1 MTDVVLD
8 DLVLILT
15 GDQAPRVWSLV
26 VSLFGDLAQGE
37 NDTLSTQTVNK
48 ILGAIGIKPEATR
61 VALHRLRKEGWLQS
75 QRQGRASLYSLTDMG
90 REATQRATPLIYQKH
105 APSSDIWLVTHPNGD
120 PVDGIA
126 ITPNSTLCATASH
139 EPAHLSLRVSA
150 NEGLP
155 HWIMEKYCPPA
166 FAAQTQDLAGKLKTL
181 RDALPE
187 RSELTAF
194 DIAVIRVLVV
204 HSWRRIAL
212 RLPPLPRGLLPK
224 TWAGDQA
231 ETLAH
236 SILKDLPALALTDL
250 AEAAGPGNLQPGRA

>member
-1 MTDVVLD
+1 MTDAVLD
-8 DLVLILT
+8 DLVQILT
-15 GDQAPRVWSLV
+15 GDQPPRVWSLV

-37 NDTLSTQTVNK
+37 DDTLSTQTVNK

-105 APSSDIWLVTHPNGD
+105 AHPSGVWLVTHPNGD

-126 ITPNSTLCATASH
+126 ITPNSTLCETASD
-139 EPAHLSLRVSA
+139 EPTHLSLQVPA
-150 NEGLP
+150 TDGLP
-155 HWIMEKYCPPA
+155 QWIMEKYCPEA
-166 FAAQTQDLAGKLKTL
+166 FAVQTQELASKLRTL
-181 RDALPE
+181 KDALPD

-231 ETLAH
+231 EALAH
-236 SILKDLPALALTDL
+236 GILQDLSALSLTDL
-250 AEAAGPGNLQPGRA
+250 AEAVGSGNLQPGPA